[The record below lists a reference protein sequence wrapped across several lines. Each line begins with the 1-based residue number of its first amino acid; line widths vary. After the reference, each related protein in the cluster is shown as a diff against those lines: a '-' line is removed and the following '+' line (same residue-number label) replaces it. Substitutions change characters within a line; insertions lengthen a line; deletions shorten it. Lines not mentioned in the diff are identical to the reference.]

1 MDVIFFFQEI
11 GCSRKVAI
19 TGARKLDMLVC
30 RHSWE
35 KGRAVGLLDRGQ
47 GEVALTTGVRYRD
60 VGVECARSCQA
71 PGDRAHDKGR
81 PVNWLVD
88 LGIGRGPGCYA
99 GCSARRVKDR
109 EAMMEAASGRA

>member
-1 MDVIFFFQEI
+1 
-11 GCSRKVAI
+11 
-19 TGARKLDMLVC
+19 MLVC

-35 KGRAVGLLDRGQ
+35 KCRVVGLL
-47 GEVALTTGVRYRD
+47 EAKVKLALTTGLRSRD
-60 VGVECARSCQA
+60 LGVERVRSWQA
-71 PGDRAHDKGR
+71 PGYRAQDKGR

-88 LGIGRGPGCYA
+88 LGTGRGPGCYA